1 MRQLVFMICFS
12 MMGRSIYY
20 KTEGDELY
28 NILICDDEKDIV
40 AALKIYLSAEGYQTM
55 EAYNG
60 AEALKIIEKTEIH
73 LILLDI
79 MMPEMD
85 GITLTAGLREFY
97 NIPVILLTAKSEDT
111 DKVLGLNIGA
121 DDYIT
126 KPFNPI
132 EVLARVKAQIRRYTH
147 FGGMVKREEAYC
159 IGGIELDDREKK
171 VTLDGE
177 NVSLTPTEYEI
188 LKLLME
194 NPGKVFSS
202 AQIYRHVWKDNAYK
216 AEGTVA
222 VHIRHL
228 REKLE
233 INPADPRYVKVVW
246 GQGYKLERGGI

>member
-1 MRQLVFMICFS
+1 MN
-12 MMGRSIYY
+12 
-20 KTEGDELY
+20 
-28 NILICDDEKDIV
+28 NILICDDAADIV
-40 AALKIYLSAEGYQTM
+40 SALKIYLSAEGFGVYT
-55 EAYNG
+55 AANG
-60 AEALKIIEKTEIH
+60 KEALEVLAAGDIQ
-73 LILLDI
+73 LILMDI

-85 GITLTAGLREFY
+85 GIAATVKLREES

-126 KPFNPI
+126 KPFNPVELI
-132 EVLARVKAQIRRYTH
+132 ARVKAQLRRYTH
-147 FGGMVKREEAYC
+147 FGGMVKSDGRL
-159 IGGIELDDREKK
+159 ISGGIELLDREKK

-177 NVSLTPTEYEI
+177 TIALTPTEYDI

-202 AQIYRHVWKDNAYK
+202 GEIYERVWKDNAFK
-216 AEGTVA
+216 TEGTVA

-233 INPADPRYVKVVW
+233 LNPAEPRYLKVVW
-246 GQGYKLERGGI
+246 GQGYKIEGGQKT